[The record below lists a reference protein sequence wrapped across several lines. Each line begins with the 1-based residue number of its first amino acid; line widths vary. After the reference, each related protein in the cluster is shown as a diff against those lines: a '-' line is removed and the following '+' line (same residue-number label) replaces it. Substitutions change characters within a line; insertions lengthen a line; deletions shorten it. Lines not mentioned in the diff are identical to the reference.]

1 MTAETFRAL
10 LLEDGPQG
18 PTAMVRDLARS
29 ALPDGEVL
37 VRIDYSCLNY
47 KDALALTGRGKI
59 VRSYP
64 IVPGADYA
72 GTVEESASPDFAPG
86 ERVVLTG
93 WGVGERHWGGLA
105 RYARARA
112 DWLIRLPDGLSPWE
126 AMAFGTAGLT
136 AALCVLALEGA
147 GVAPGGREVAVT
159 GANGG
164 VGGVAIALLAR
175 AGYPVVAVTG
185 RPEEEPYLRRLGAAG
200 IIERAE
206 LAAPAKRPL
215 ESERWAGGIDT
226 VGGDTLAALLR
237 ATAYDGAI
245 AACGLAGGTALD
257 TTVLPFILRGVRL
270 LGVDSVQAPLPRREV
285 AWSRLARDFP
295 RELLTDYAH
304 TVPLAAAPAQA
315 AALLAGRIRGR
326 IVVDVNG

>member
-18 PTAMVRDLARS
+18 PTATVRDLARS

-136 AALCVLALEGA
+136 AALCVLALEWAGERRCRRRRDRPPGTRGLPGRRFHRATGGGTVPAPPRRGGHHRARRTRRAREAPARIGA
-147 GVAPGGREVAVT
+147 LGGRDRHRRRRHPGRTPARHRLRRGDRRLRAGGRDSARYDRPPVHPARRPPARRRFGPGTPAAPRGRLVAA
-159 GANGG
+159 GAR
-164 VGGVAIALLAR
+164 LPAR
-175 AGYPVVAVTG
+175 AADRLRPYGAARRRACTG
-185 RPEEEPYLRRLGAAG
+185 RSAARRASTRAHRRRC
-200 IIERAE
+200 ER
-206 LAAPAKRPL
+206 LSP
-215 ESERWAGGIDT
+215 I
-226 VGGDTLAALLR
+226 
-237 ATAYDGAI
+237 
-245 AACGLAGGTALD
+245 
-257 TTVLPFILRGVRL
+257 
-270 LGVDSVQAPLPRREV
+270 
-285 AWSRLARDFP
+285 
-295 RELLTDYAH
+295 
-304 TVPLAAAPAQA
+304 
-315 AALLAGRIRGR
+315 
-326 IVVDVNG
+326 